1 MDNLPPRAPCFV
13 ARLFG
18 FAIEEFNV
26 HRDVSSGRRP
36 PSEFRLTADPVPV
49 AADGGEVLR
58 PKGPCWDHKKLIVVP
73 DGTPEYS

>member
-1 MDNLPPRAPCFV
+1 MDNPPPRAPCFV

-36 PSEFRLTADPVPV
+36 SSEFRLTADPVAV
-49 AADGGEVLR
+49 AADDGEVLR
-58 PKGPCWDHKKLIVVP
+58 PKGLCRDHEKLIVVL